1 MYLCPSV
8 LFVLT
13 NSIDFNRV
21 EKREDCEMI
30 MLIGLPASG
39 KTTWANK
46 HAEENPEKRYNIIGT
61 SILLDRMKVIFVIF

>member
-1 MYLCPSV
+1 
-8 LFVLT
+8 
-13 NSIDFNRV
+13 
-21 EKREDCEMI
+21 MI

-61 SILLDRMKVIFVIF
+61 SILLDRMKVIFIFFVDSYIRNL

>member
-1 MYLCPSV
+1 
-8 LFVLT
+8 
-13 NSIDFNRV
+13 
-21 EKREDCEMI
+21 MI

-61 SILLDRMKVIFVIF
+61 SILLDRMKVIFVVI